1 MPEAHL
7 EAAEQLLHEHA
18 MQRIEGALSGIDYH
32 QFYVMT
38 EDEDSDPEYPTVRS
52 NHDLIAPTSGYGFCA
67 FTGIAMGTVHLT
79 IEILDLPPEAIDD
92 TREWEAITEL
102 SFLANAT
109 AARIQLLMDDTPPPF
124 KTFYPSASAQALSHP
139 GACTGSQPRFRRRR
153 HGKTCASITC
163 SRSGPRTS
171 SKHRSSTASTTSG
184 NTSITSSPDLIVA
197 APRGERNQGHRSPLR
212 LGR

>member
-124 KTFYPSASAQALSHP
+124 KTFTLPQAHRPYRTRAHAQ
-139 GACTGSQPRFRRRR
+139 G
-153 HGKTCASITC
+153 
-163 SRSGPRTS
+163 RSLDFDAVVTENVREYHLLQIWPT
-171 SKHRSSTASTTSG
+171 
-184 NTSITSSPDLIVA
+184 DELE
-197 APRGERNQGHRSPLR
+197 APIKYRIDDQWEHQHYEQS
-212 LGR
+212 